1 MHSVPL
7 FFKLFDFKTA
17 NFMTPDLSLIIPAYN
32 EEQRIKSSL
41 DYALEFFA
49 TKSLSYEIIVVDDG
63 SSDSTVEI
71 ANSFASDIIKVIR
84 QPHNMGKGAAVTR
97 GMLEAKGEIRVFS
110 DADFST
116 PVKEIDKVITAM
128 SIGTEV
134 FIGSRA
140 LDYSMIK
147 KHQPAYREF
156 MGKTFNKLVQLF
168 LISGI
173 KDTQCGFKG
182 FTAKAAQ
189 DIFSKMKIKGF
200 GFDLEIIYLA
210 DKLGFAISEVPV
222 EWYNDDRS
230 TVNPIKDSITMFFDI
245 FKVKNLHKKDTL

>member
-1 MHSVPL
+1 
-7 FFKLFDFKTA
+7 
-17 NFMTPDLSLIIPAYN
+17 MTTDLSLIIPAYN
-32 EEQRIKSSL
+32 EEQRIKASL
-41 DYALEFFA
+41 ESAVDFFA
-49 TKSLSYEIIVVDDG
+49 QKSFSYEIVVVDDG
-63 SSDSTVEI
+63 SSDSTIDVVSKFDSPQIKLI
-71 ANSFASDIIKVIR
+71 AQSRNK
-84 QPHNMGKGAAVTR
+84 GKGAAVTR

-116 PVKEIDKVITAM
+116 PVYEIDKVTTAM
-128 SIGTEV
+128 QLGTEV

-147 KHQPAYREF
+147 KHQPFYREF

-182 FTAKAAQ
+182 FTAKAAH
-189 DIFSKMKIKGF
+189 DIFSKMQIDGF

-210 DKLGFAISEVPV
+210 DKLGYSISEVPV
-222 EWYNDDRS
+222 EWYNDERS
-230 TVNPIKDSITMFFDI
+230 TVDPIKDSITMFFDI
-245 FKVKNLHKKDTL
+245 FKVKKLHRNDNL

>member
-1 MHSVPL
+1 MS
-7 FFKLFDFKTA
+7 T
-17 NFMTPDLSLIIPAYN
+17 DLSLIIPAFN
-32 EEQRIKSSL
+32 EEERIEASL
-41 DYALEFFA
+41 NNALEFFDS
-49 TKSLSYEIIVVDDG
+49 KSLSYEILVVDDG
-63 SSDSTVEI
+63 SSDKTIEVVSKFQSPQLRII
-71 ANSFASDIIKVIR
+71 A
-84 QPHNMGKGAAVTR
+84 QPQNKGKGAAVTR
-97 GMLEAKGEIRVFS
+97 GMLEANGKIRVFS

-116 PVKEIDKVITAM
+116 PVAEIEKVITAM
-128 SIGTEV
+128 SLGTEV

-182 FTAKAAQ
+182 FTAKAANE
-189 DIFSKMKIKGF
+189 IFSRMKIEGF

-210 DKLGFAISEVPV
+210 DKLGFHISEVPV
-222 EWYNDDRS
+222 EWYNDERS

-245 FKVKNLHKKDTL
+245 FKVKKLHRQDIL

>member
-1 MHSVPL
+1 MS
-7 FFKLFDFKTA
+7 T
-17 NFMTPDLSLIIPAYN
+17 DLSLIIPAFN
-32 EEQRIKSSL
+32 EEARIEASL
-41 DYALEFFA
+41 KNALEFFDS
-49 TKSLSYEIIVVDDG
+49 KSLSYEILVVDDG
-63 SSDSTVEI
+63 SSDRTIEVVSKFESPNLKLI
-71 ANSFASDIIKVIR
+71 A
-84 QPHNMGKGAAVTR
+84 QPKNKGKGAAVTR
-97 GMLEAKGEIRVFS
+97 GMLEANGKIRVFS

-116 PVKEIDKVITAM
+116 PVAEIEKVITAM
-128 SIGTEV
+128 SLGTEV

-140 LDYSMIK
+140 LDYTMIK

-182 FTAKAAQ
+182 FTAKAALE
-189 DIFSKMKIKGF
+189 IFSRMKIEGF

-210 DKLGFAISEVPV
+210 DKLGFHISEVPV
-222 EWYNDDRS
+222 EWYNDERS

-245 FKVKNLHKKDTL
+245 FKVKNLHRQDSL

>member
-1 MHSVPL
+1 MS
-7 FFKLFDFKTA
+7 T
-17 NFMTPDLSLIIPAYN
+17 DLSLIIPAFN
-32 EEQRIKSSL
+32 EEARIEASL
-41 DYALEFFA
+41 KNALEFFDS
-49 TKSLSYEIIVVDDG
+49 KSFSYEILVVDDG
-63 SSDSTVEI
+63 SSDRTIEVVSKFESPNLKLI
-71 ANSFASDIIKVIR
+71 A
-84 QPHNMGKGAAVTR
+84 QPKNKGKGAAVTR
-97 GMLEAKGEIRVFS
+97 GMLEANGKIRVFS

-116 PVKEIDKVITAM
+116 PVAEIEKVITAM
-128 SIGTEV
+128 SLGTEV

-140 LDYSMIK
+140 LDYTMIK

-182 FTAKAAQ
+182 FTAKAALE
-189 DIFSKMKIKGF
+189 IFSRMKIEGF

-210 DKLGFAISEVPV
+210 DKLGFHISEVPV
-222 EWYNDDRS
+222 EWYNDERS

-245 FKVKNLHKKDTL
+245 FKVKNLHRHDSL

>member
-1 MHSVPL
+1 
-7 FFKLFDFKTA
+7 
-17 NFMTPDLSLIIPAYN
+17 MTTDLSLIIPAYN
-32 EEQRIKSSL
+32 EEQRIKASL
-41 DYALEFFA
+41 ENALDFFES
-49 TKSLSYEIIVVDDG
+49 KSLNFEILVVDDG
-63 SSDSTVEI
+63 SKDNTKQLVTNFDSPKIKLI
-71 ANSFASDIIKVIR
+71 AQDQNR
-84 QPHNMGKGAAVTR
+84 GKGAAVTR
-97 GMLEAKGEIRVFS
+97 GMLEANGQIRIFS

-116 PVKEIDKVITAM
+116 PVTEIDKVITAM
-128 SIGTEV
+128 SLGTEV

-182 FTAKAAQ
+182 FTAKAAE
-189 DIFSKMKIKGF
+189 DIFSKMKIEGF

-210 DKLGFAISEVPV
+210 NKLGFQISEVPV
-222 EWYNDDRS
+222 EWYNDERS

-245 FKVKNLHKKDTL
+245 FKVKRLHKNDLY

>member
-1 MHSVPL
+1 
-7 FFKLFDFKTA
+7 
-17 NFMTPDLSLIIPAYN
+17 MTTDLSLIIPAYN
-32 EEQRIKSSL
+32 EEQRIKASL
-41 DYALEFFA
+41 ENALDFFES
-49 TKSLSYEIIVVDDG
+49 KSLNFEILVVDDG
-63 SSDSTVEI
+63 SKDNTKQLVTNFDSPKIKLI
-71 ANSFASDIIKVIR
+71 AQDQNR
-84 QPHNMGKGAAVTR
+84 GKGAAVTR
-97 GMLEAKGEIRVFS
+97 GMLEANGQIRIFS

-116 PVKEIDKVITAM
+116 PVTEIDKVITAM
-128 SIGTEV
+128 SLGTEV

-182 FTAKAAQ
+182 FTAKAAE
-189 DIFSKMKIKGF
+189 DIFSKMKIEGF

-210 DKLGFAISEVPV
+210 NKLGFQISEVPV
-222 EWYNDDRS
+222 EWYNDERS

-245 FKVKNLHKKDTL
+245 FKVKRLHKNDLF